1 MTKYSLLWRWLP
13 VAVLLSVPAC
23 VEYDFSGE
31 PGKAD
36 ATSDTAATPPME
48 TTEVPDE
55 PLPTSS
61 VSGKICDTSGGVWV
75 VGAKVWV
82 EIDDDGDGE
91 IDRTLETTTDAEG
104 AFTLDGLPA
113 GEWILYVE
121 KGSFSTTIEV
131 SLDEGENLL
140 TEPECLQP
148 DVRIAVFRGDF
159 DSIEGILT
167 NMGLSYDMVNK
178 TNQRAFLLDPA
189 QLNEYDLLFLNC
201 GMSSNW
207 LSDHAA
213 VGNNLRTW
221 VSEGGGLYASDWA
234 YYAIEAAYPDAVD
247 FRGNDTSTSVA
258 KMGAADTLQARV
270 LDPIMQLLLGSDTAT
285 VEYDLD
291 AWAMAVDV
299 GAGSQVLVEG
309 DVRTYSGV
317 REDDAPLAVQ
327 LHDGAG
333 TAIYTSFHNERQINA
348 DMETLLREI
357 ILSL

>member
-1 MTKYSLLWRWLP
+1 MSKHSVHWRWLSL
-13 VAVLLSVPAC
+13 VLFLTAPSC
-23 VEYDFSGE
+23 VEYDFSGD

-36 ATSDTAATPPME
+36 GTTDTAAAPPVE
-48 TTEVPDE
+48 TTEEPDE

-61 VSGKICDTSGGVWV
+61 VTGRICDTSGGEWV

-104 AFTLDGLPA
+104 YFTLEGLPA
-113 GEWILYVE
+113 GEWVLYVE

-131 SLDEGENLL
+131 SLDEGETLL
-140 TEPECLQP
+140 AEPECLSP

-159 DSIEGILT
+159 DSIEEILT
-167 NMGLSYDMVNK
+167 NMGLEYDMVNK
-178 TNQRAFLLDPA
+178 ANQQAFLLDPS
-189 QLNEYDLLFLNC
+189 QLDEYDLLFLNC

-213 VGNNLRTW
+213 VGSNLRTW
-221 VSEGGGLYASDWA
+221 VSGGGGLYASDWA
-234 YYAIEAAYPDAVD
+234 YYAIEAAYPDAID
-247 FRGNDTSTSVA
+247 FRGNDASKSVA
-258 KMGAADTLQARV
+258 KMGAAETLQARV
-270 LDPIMQLLLGSDTAT
+270 LDPIMRLLLGSDTAT

-291 AWAMAVDV
+291 AWAIAVDV
-299 GAGSQVLVEG
+299 GTGSQVLVEG
-309 DVRTYSGV
+309 DVRTYAGA
-317 REDDAPLAVQ
+317 REDDAPLAIQ